1 MLGLYGL
8 GIFLALAVAFILRR
22 TAFKG
27 PKAPLLMELPTYK
40 WPSLRNLGLGLLE
53 RSKLFVR
60 RAGTVILS
68 LSVLLW
74 ALSSFPGAPSD
85 AKLPAIHYSYAGQ
98 IGHALEPLIQPIGFD
113 WRIGIALVP
122 GFAAREVMVSAL
134 ATVYAI
140 ETAKGGGGGGDEG
153 ITQALGT
160 TLSSSWSLA
169 TALSLL
175 LWYVIAPQ
183 CLSTIAVVRRETNS
197 WKLPLFLLVYLT
209 SFAYL
214 ACFGVYRWACWMGWG

>member
-8 GIFLALAVAFILRR
+8 GIFLALSAAWVLRR
-22 TAFKG
+22 TAFQG

-53 RSKLFVR
+53 RTKLFLR

-74 ALSSFPGAPSD
+74 ALSSFPGAPAD

-98 IGHALEPLIQPIGFD
+98 IGHALEPLIRPLGFD

-140 ETAKGGGGGGDEG
+140 EAVKVGGEEG
-153 ITQALGT
+153 VTQALGT
-160 TLSSSWSLA
+160 ILGSSWSLA

-175 LWYVIAPQ
+175 VWYVIAPQ
-183 CLSTIAVVRRETNS
+183 CVSTVAVVRRETNS
-197 WKLPLFLLVYLT
+197 WKWPLFLLVYLT